1 MNHIFLAAMIHFL
14 VTLELEDWGGA
25 VEEITVSPALYQ
37 AVVEALGAPG
47 TGPITHWSGV
57 RIRCAS

>member
-1 MNHIFLAAMIHFL
+1 MGHNFLAAMMDFL
-14 VTLELEDWGGA
+14 LTLEDGNLGHP
-25 VEEITVSPALYQ
+25 VEEITVSPALYR

-47 TGPITHWSGV
+47 TGPIVHWSGV